1 MQGRARAAALFS
13 PAAPSSPAAFRAA
26 SGLPPF
32 PPFFLQWLL
41 AHGDPK
47 KPVVGFIAGV
57 TAPPGRRMG
66 HAGAIITGGKGTA
79 ASKMEALKKAG
90 VTVTESPAKLG
101 VTMLRVMKDR
111 GLA

>member
-1 MQGRARAAALFS
+1 
-13 PAAPSSPAAFRAA
+13 
-26 SGLPPF
+26 
-32 PPFFLQWLL
+32 
-41 AHGDPK
+41 
-47 KPVVGFIAGV
+47 
-57 TAPPGRRMG
+57 MG

-79 ASKMEALKKAG
+79 KGKMDALKKAG